1 MALCGALYKVY
12 RRKGDPWVHDYS
24 LKGEDV
30 FFYFVEPFADS
41 AMLSDTYCLK
51 ILGSLRFESNYVLP
65 NPFSGIEKQ
74 IDEYIDDSRARVFSK
89 EHNWAVTKYVVVRV
103 VSDGP
108 SFVCSRCLI
117 DISTIPGQ
125 TKNSLVVE
133 EVVPVSHNE
142 SLCEIRPI
150 LEVPAV
156 VMQVV
161 PIVESAKSLVET
173 PAFPIKPVSRIFEC
187 DGPVLVNS
195 LNVGIESCD
204 WRRVRRFRFYC
215 YNCKCGLEFGV
226 NWHDRDI
233 LACTVCFDK
242 QQVRVDN
249 LAKNSGTCVR
259 CTSLSRCIDCTVHE
273 YKAGLFEEKLS
284 KFQKAHH
291 LVLPSGDLVS
301 DVSSS
306 LKDLVS
312 TKLLG
317 MSDFGLFAIDFEF
330 IRGDPSKIS
339 ECGVAYIEPCCAK
352 LVVEHYTLVNKNKFK
367 PDSLFCQSVR
377 ITFGQLSDRLKYFSQ
392 KFGKFLVFDSSL
404 DKQACAHLGVFCEFV
419 DVQKVVC
426 GPKSQISL
434 SRCLADNGVWP
445 QRMHCS
451 VNDALWTLILCMR
464 AYKYRKVNIKPKYFS
479 DFLDSPCSSS
489 FVIQY
494 CSRKIL
500 CPGSHHTVMLASCSF
515 MKRKA
520 KTKIKY

>member
-30 FFYFVEPFADS
+30 FFYFVEPFSDS

-103 VSDGP
+103 ISDGP

-125 TKNSLVVE
+125 IKNVLAVDE
-133 EVVPVSHNE
+133 AVPAPRSE
-142 SLCEIRPI
+142 LPCEIHPV
-150 LEVPAV
+150 LEVPV
-156 VMQVV
+156 LVTRKVSDIENDRNLIVV
-161 PIVESAKSLVET
+161 PDFPTEPLPRVIV
-173 PAFPIKPVSRIFEC
+173 C
-187 DGPVLVNS
+187 DGPVLAKS
-195 LNVGIESCD
+195 LYAGIGSCE
-204 WRRVRRFRFYC
+204 WRRVRRFRFHC
-215 YNCKCGLEFGV
+215 YSCKCGLEYGT
-226 NWHDRDI
+226 NWHNRDI
-233 LACTVCFDK
+233 LACALCFDK
-242 QQVRVDN
+242 QQIQFDIS
-249 LAKNSGTCVR
+249 AKNSGTCLR
-259 CTSLSRCIDCTVHE
+259 CTSSSRCVDCTVHE
-273 YKAGLFEEKLS
+273 YKAGLFEERLS

-301 DVSSS
+301 DVSAS

-312 TKLLG
+312 TKMLG
-317 MSDFGLFAIDFEF
+317 VSDFGLFAIDFECAK
-330 IRGDPSKIS
+330 GDPSKVS

-352 LVVEHYTLVNKNKFK
+352 MVVEHYTLVNKGNIK

-377 ITFGQLSDRLKYFSQ
+377 ITFSQLSDRLKYFSQ

-404 DKQACAHLGVFCEFV
+404 DKQVCAHLGVFCEFV

-426 GPKSQISL
+426 GPKSQVSL
-434 SRCLADNGVWP
+434 SKCLADNGVWP
-445 QRMHCS
+445 RRMHCS
-451 VNDALWTLILCMR
+451 VNDAIWTLILCMR
-464 AYKYRKVNIKPKYFS
+464 AYKFRKISIKPKYFS

-494 CSRKIL
+494 CSRNIL
-500 CPGSHHTVMLASCSF
+500 CPGSHHTVMLSSCSF
-515 MKRKA
+515 MRRKA